1 MSAFVRV
8 SGPPNSN
15 FLVGYPGISATL
27 VCSPSPSCLPASV
40 LITAANQPRLE
51 GKVEIRPLVGV
62 SAPVNVS
69 LVTIALHRRE
79 TIHPS
84 AESLTKKHLAAP
96 RKEITDIVGK
106 EMLLFRCSAG
116 KEYES
121 VLSMDLPFVIFIP
134 YGRGGEEVARRVPP
148 ASLQLPS
155 RTAETFYELVVTVQQ
170 GQVDQKKYPFPV
182 PIQRYDTLSTFGM
195 YNRPESAERVTDHLV
210 TLGISLPRW
219 SYGPLDPVSVYI
231 KLSPNP
237 DWLKKAQKV
246 TISKITVGIDEEIIF
261 NHEGDEPT
269 RKVKT
274 LAKTTQAVG
283 VKMPEA
289 GYFTNLGL
297 VFPAKDLRDSDGI
310 IPRGKKEFPMYAV
323 NGFTTTGTL
332 YKIEYYLTVKVSDSI
347 HACRSDP
354 TDMAGTTFVSTGHIT
369 PSAYRRVSLRSRG
382 LQGRDGSY
390 RAGGKRCRSCLT
402 RQSNAASGHH
412 SAAQRP
418 EWSCGPRHG
427 DCRRPKETPH

>member
-1 MSAFVRV
+1 M
-8 SGPPNSN
+8 
-15 FLVGYPGISATL
+15 L
-27 VCSPSPSCLPASV
+27 
-40 LITAANQPRLE
+40 QPRLE
-51 GKVEIRPLVGV
+51 GKVEIRPLVGI

-84 AESLTKKHLAAP
+84 ADSVTKKHLAAP
-96 RKEITDIVGK
+96 RKEISDIVGK
-106 EMLLFRCSAG
+106 EMLLYRCPHG
-116 KEYES
+116 REYES
-121 VLSMDLPFVIFIP
+121 ILSMDLPFVIFIP

-170 GQVDQKKYPFPV
+170 GPQEQRKYPFAV

-195 YNRPESAERVTDHLV
+195 YNRQESAERVTDHLV

-219 SYGPLDPVSVYI
+219 SYGPMDPVSVYI
-231 KLSPNP
+231 RLSPNP
-237 DWLKKAQKV
+237 DWLSKAKRV
-246 TISKITVGIDEEIIF
+246 TISKITMGIDEEIIY

-274 LAKTTQAVG
+274 LATTT
-283 VKMPEA
+283 PEA

-297 VFPAKDLRDSDGI
+297 VFPAKDLRDNDGI

-332 YKIEYYLTVKVSDSI
+332 YKIEYYLTVKVGSVLS
-347 HACRSDP
+347 HCEGN
-354 TDMAGTTFVSTGHIT
+354 TDM
-369 PSAYRRVSLRSRG
+369 
-382 LQGRDGSY
+382 
-390 RAGGKRCRSCLT
+390 
-402 RQSNAASGHH
+402 
-412 SAAQRP
+412 
-418 EWSCGPRHG
+418 
-427 DCRRPKETPH
+427 

>member
-27 VCSPSPSCLPASV
+27 
-40 LITAANQPRLE
+40 PRIE

-96 RKEITDIVGK
+96 RKEISDIVGK
-106 EMLLFRCSAG
+106 EMLLFRCPAG

-155 RTAETFYELVVTVQQ
+155 RTAETFYELVVSVQQ
-170 GQVDQKKYPFPV
+170 GQTDQKKYPFPV

-246 TISKITVGIDEEIIF
+246 TIQKITVGIDEEIIF

-332 YKIEYYLTVKVSDSI
+332 YKIEYYLTVKAQLSSARDILLRQPIVVCPFDHAGCKEEMEAIEQAARDAAHVSPDNPMLPAATI
-347 HACRSDP
+347 IRSNDP
-354 TDMAGTTFVSTGHIT
+354 NGLSALGMAIVGGHRKPLI
-369 PSAYRRVSLRSRG
+369 
-382 LQGRDGSY
+382 
-390 RAGGKRCRSCLT
+390 
-402 RQSNAASGHH
+402 
-412 SAAQRP
+412 
-418 EWSCGPRHG
+418 E
-427 DCRRPKETPH
+427 

>member
-27 VCSPSPSCLPASV
+27 
-40 LITAANQPRLE
+40 PRLE

-170 GQVDQKKYPFPV
+170 GQVEQKKYPFPV

-246 TISKITVGIDEEIIF
+246 TIQKITVGIDEEIIF

-332 YKIEYYLTVKVSDSI
+332 YKIEYYLTVKAQLSSARDILLRQPIVVCPFDHAGCKEEMEAIEQAARDAAHVSPDNPMLPLATI
-347 HACRSDP
+347 VRHNDPNGLAALGVLGACPGPGKCRHAFTSQLEHD
-354 TDMAGTTFVSTGHIT
+354 TT
-369 PSAYRRVSLRSRG
+369 A
-382 LQGRDGSY
+382 
-390 RAGGKRCRSCLT
+390 
-402 RQSNAASGHH
+402 
-412 SAAQRP
+412 
-418 EWSCGPRHG
+418 
-427 DCRRPKETPH
+427 

>member
-27 VCSPSPSCLPASV
+27 
-40 LITAANQPRLE
+40 PRIE

-62 SAPVNVS
+62 SAPVNIS

-84 AESLTKKHLAAP
+84 ADSVTKKHLAAP
-96 RKEITDIVGK
+96 RKDITDLVGK
-106 EMLLFRCSAG
+106 EMLLFRCSPG
-116 KEYES
+116 RQHES
-121 VLSMDLPFVIFIP
+121 ILCMDLPFVIFIP

-170 GQVDQKKYPFPV
+170 GHSEQKKYAFPV

-237 DWLKKAQKV
+237 DWLSKAKKV
-246 TISKITVGIDEEIIF
+246 TIKQITVGIDEEIIF

-297 VFPAKDLRDSDGI
+297 VFPAKDLRDSDGV

-332 YKIEYYLTVKVSDSI
+332 YKIEYYLTVKVCLFFI
-347 HACRSDP
+347 
-354 TDMAGTTFVSTGHIT
+354 
-369 PSAYRRVSLRSRG
+369 
-382 LQGRDGSY
+382 LQLFSF
-390 RAGGKRCRSCLT
+390 
-402 RQSNAASGHH
+402 
-412 SAAQRP
+412 
-418 EWSCGPRHG
+418 RH
-427 DCRRPKETPH
+427 

>member
-27 VCSPSPSCLPASV
+27 
-40 LITAANQPRLE
+40 PRIE

-62 SAPVNVS
+62 SAPVNIS

-84 AESLTKKHLAAP
+84 ADSVTKKHLAAP

-106 EMLLFRCSAG
+106 EMLLYRCAPG
-116 KEYES
+116 REHES
-121 VLSMDLPFVIFIP
+121 ILCMDLPFVIFIP

-170 GQVDQKKYPFPV
+170 GPQEQKKYPFAV

-237 DWLKKAQKV
+237 DWLNKAKRV
-246 TISKITVGIDEEIIF
+246 TIQKITVGIDEEIIF

-274 LAKTTQAVG
+274 LVKTTQAVG

-297 VFPAKDLRDSDGI
+297 VFPAKDLRDSAGV
-310 IPRGKKEFPMYAV
+310 IPRGQKEFPMYAV

-332 YKIEYYLTVKVSDSI
+332 YKIEYYLTVKAQMSSARDILLRQPIVVCPFDHAGCKEEMEAIEQAAKDAAHVAPDNPMLPASTIVRSNDPDGLRALGISI
-347 HACRSDP
+347 
-354 TDMAGTTFVSTGHIT
+354 V
-369 PSAYRRVSLRSRG
+369 
-382 LQGRDGSY
+382 
-390 RAGGKRCRSCLT
+390 GGVRKPLI
-402 RQSNAASGHH
+402 
-412 SAAQRP
+412 
-418 EWSCGPRHG
+418 E
-427 DCRRPKETPH
+427 

>member
-1 MSAFVRV
+1 MTAFVRV

-27 VCSPSPSCLPASV
+27 
-40 LITAANQPRLE
+40 PRIE

-62 SAPVNVS
+62 SAPVLVS
-69 LVTIALHRRE
+69 LVTIALQRRE

-84 AESLTKKHLAAP
+84 ADSVTKKHLAAP
-96 RKEITDIVGK
+96 RKEITDVVGK
-106 EMLLFRCSAG
+106 EMLLFRCPAG

-155 RTAETFYELVVTVQQ
+155 RTAETYYELVVTVQQ
-170 GQVDQKKYPFPV
+170 GHQEQKKYAFPV
-182 PIQRYDTLSTFGM
+182 PISRYDTLSTFGM

-237 DWLKKAQKV
+237 DWLSKAKKV
-246 TISKITVGIDEEIIF
+246 TIQKITVGIDEEIVF
-261 NHEGDEPT
+261 NHEGDEPS

-297 VFPAKDLRDSDGI
+297 VFPAKDLRDNDGI
-310 IPRGKKEFPMYAV
+310 IPRGKKEFPMYTV
-323 NGFTTTGTL
+323 SGFTTTGTL
-332 YKIEYYLTVKVSDSI
+332 YKIEYYLTVK
-347 HACRSDP
+347 AQ
-354 TDMAGTTFVSTGHIT
+354 M
-369 PSAYRRVSLRSRG
+369 
-382 LQGRDGSY
+382 
-390 RAGGKRCRSCLT
+390 
-402 RQSNAASGHH
+402 
-412 SAAQRP
+412 SAAKDILLRQPIVVCPFDHAGCKEEMEAIEQAAKDAAHVSPDNPMLPASCIIKSSEP
-418 EWSCGPRHG
+418 EGLRALGMAMVGGVRKPLI
-427 DCRRPKETPH
+427 E

>member
-1 MSAFVRV
+1 MLTSE
-8 SGPPNSN
+8 
-15 FLVGYPGISATL
+15 
-27 VCSPSPSCLPASV
+27 
-40 LITAANQPRLE
+40 QPRIE

-62 SAPVNVS
+62 SAPVLVS

-79 TIHPS
+79 TIHPAADS
-84 AESLTKKHLAAP
+84 VTKKHLAAP

-106 EMLLFRCSAG
+106 EMLLFRCPAG

-121 VLSMDLPFVIFIP
+121 VLCMDLPFVIFIP

-170 GQVDQKKYPFPV
+170 GHSEQKKYPFPV
-182 PIQRYDTLSTFGM
+182 PISRYDTLSTFGM

-237 DWLKKAQKV
+237 DWLSKAKRV
-246 TISKITVGIDEEIIF
+246 TIQKITVGIDEEIIF

-297 VFPAKDLRDSDGI
+297 VFPAKDLRDSEGI

-323 NGFTTTGTL
+323 SGFTTTGTL
-332 YKIEYYLTVKVSDSI
+332 YKIEYYLTVKVNYVSKFCSEPYTDFSRHKCQAQRI
-347 HACRSDP
+347 FSFANPSSSVPLIMLAAKKRWRPSSRPPRMPHTSHP
-354 TDMAGTTFVSTGHIT
+354 TIQCYLLALLSV
-369 PSAYRRVSLRSRG
+369 R
-382 LQGRDGSY
+382 
-390 RAGGKRCRSCLT
+390 T
-402 RQSNAASGHH
+402 RQ
-412 SAAQRP
+412 
-418 EWSCGPRHG
+418 
-427 DCRRPKETPH
+427 TV